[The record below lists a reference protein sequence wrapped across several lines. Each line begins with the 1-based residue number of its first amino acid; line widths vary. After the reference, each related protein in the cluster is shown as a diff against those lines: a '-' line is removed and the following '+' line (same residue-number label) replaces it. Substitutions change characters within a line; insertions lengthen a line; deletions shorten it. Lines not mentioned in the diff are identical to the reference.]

1 VREAGRIAVQGEV
14 PAPPPRALPPQQE
27 DVAPVVGW
35 RPETLVAGVDQ
46 SVCFRVEVPA
56 NIIDGLIR
64 FGWLRPSQR
73 DDVLAV
79 LLALQRTPLSATVT
93 RLS

>member
-1 VREAGRIAVQGEV
+1 M
-14 PAPPPRALPPQQE
+14 
-27 DVAPVVGW
+27 
-35 RPETLVAGVDQ
+35 
-46 SVCFRVEVPA
+46 CFRVEVPA

-64 FGWLRPSQR
+64 FGWLRPSQPG
-73 DDVLAV
+73 DVLAV

>member
-1 VREAGRIAVQGEV
+1 
-14 PAPPPRALPPQQE
+14 
-27 DVAPVVGW
+27 
-35 RPETLVAGVDQ
+35 
-46 SVCFRVEVPA
+46 VCFRVEVPA
-56 NIIDGLIR
+56 NVIDGLIR